1 MSCYLILLFL
11 LLCGCVFTHKSLITI
26 TDKLIYAY
34 IFLALFLFSALR
46 KNVGMDYEAYLRMF
60 LTLLPPETLA
70 MRTLDVVEGELQRID
85 GCSRIHVDHCAD
97 RLTAR
102 IWFEDIYQERTYG
115 YE

>member
-1 MSCYLILLFL
+1 
-11 LLCGCVFTHKSLITI
+11 
-26 TDKLIYAY
+26 
-34 IFLALFLFSALR
+34 
-46 KNVGMDYEAYLRMF
+46 
-60 LTLLPPETLA
+60 

-102 IWFEDIYQERTYG
+102 IWFEDIYLERTYG